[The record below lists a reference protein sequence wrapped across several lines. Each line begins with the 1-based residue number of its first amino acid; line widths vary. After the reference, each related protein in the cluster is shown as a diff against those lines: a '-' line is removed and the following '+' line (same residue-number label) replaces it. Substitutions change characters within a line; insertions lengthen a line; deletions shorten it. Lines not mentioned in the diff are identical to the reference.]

1 MISMKHALIV
11 AHPNEASFT
20 MAMAHAYADAAAA
33 RNDTVLLRDLYRMAF
48 DPCLHADELPWAVD
62 YKPRA
67 DIVAERELLESADVF
82 VFVYPFWF
90 NAPPAILKGYVDRV
104 FSMGFGF
111 DATPP
116 GAKPLL
122 IGKRLISVTSSGAP
136 KHWVDQ
142 SGALDAERRLF
153 DEHIAAICGMR
164 VIDHLHFGRV
174 TPGIRE
180 DAVGICAAAVRAA
193 VARITPST

>member
-1 MISMKHALIV
+1 MKHALIV
-11 AHPNEASFT
+11 AHPNQHSFT
-20 MAMAHAYADAAAA
+20 MAMAHAYAEAAAA
-33 RNDTVLLRDLYRMAF
+33 RNDAVLLRDLYRMEF
-48 DPCLHADELPWAVD
+48 DPCLHADELPWAVN
-62 YKPRA
+62 YKLRA
-67 DIVAERELLESADVF
+67 DVVTERGLLAAVDVF

-104 FSMGFGF
+104 FGMGFGY

-122 IGKRLISVTSSGAP
+122 VGRRMISVTSSGAP
-136 KHWVDQ
+136 KYWVDQ
-142 SGALDAERRLF
+142 SGALDAERKLF
-153 DEHIAAICGMR
+153 DEHIAAVCGMS

-174 TPGIRE
+174 TQGIRE

-193 VARITPST
+193 VARIAPSN